1 MAARRPVAQ
10 DEAFAEVCRRHGM
23 KVTPQRVEIYR
34 ELAASK
40 EHLDA
45 EEVYRRVRKR
55 LPNVS
60 LDTVYR
66 TLNRLEE
73 EGVIGRMEGPGGVM
87 RFDPDTERHHHWMCV
102 RCGAIKDFTCDES
115 QAPRPPKEV
124 LAWGKLLS
132 WQMLARGVC
141 AGCLKRGRS

>member
-1 MAARRPVAQ
+1 MVQ

-45 EEVYRRVRKR
+45 EEVYRRVRRR

-87 RFDPDTERHHHWMCV
+87 RFDPDTGQHHHWMCV
-102 RCGAIKDFTCDES
+102 RCGAIKDFSCKEEDE
-115 QAPRPPKEV
+115 PKPPQEV
-124 LAWGKLLS
+124 LTWGKILS
-132 WQMLARGVC
+132 WQMLVRGVC
-141 AGCLKRGRS
+141 SDCLKREYS